1 MKTTQKSVLVGK
13 EIELFICPTQ
23 LGKNTLDNKEEGVRS
38 HDTGNAF
45 GNLWAQIWNNYWNDW
60 EKPVRTKFVIFMTTT
75 ENIKN
80 PVINKFSQK
89 SYCTVFR

>member
-45 GNLWAQIWNNYWNDW
+45 GNLCAQIWNNYRND
-60 EKPVRTKFVIFMTTT
+60 
-75 ENIKN
+75 
-80 PVINKFSQK
+80 
-89 SYCTVFR
+89 